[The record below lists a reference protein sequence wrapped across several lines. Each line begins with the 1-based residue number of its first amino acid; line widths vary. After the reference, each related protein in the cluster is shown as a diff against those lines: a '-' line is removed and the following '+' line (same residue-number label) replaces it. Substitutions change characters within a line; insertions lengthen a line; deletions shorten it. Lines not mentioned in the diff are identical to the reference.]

1 MLTDKQS
8 LILCGIVGVGFSV
21 AGICG
26 LLENYMV
33 SGIFIALFLVI
44 LVNIIVT
51 LTKHHK
57 KKDDQN
63 DLNQKQKKDV

>member
-26 LLENYMV
+26 LLENYMI
-33 SGIFIALFLVI
+33 SRIFMALFLAI
-44 LVNIIVT
+44 LINIIVT
-51 LTKHHK
+51 VSKHHK
-57 KKDDQN
+57 KNDDQTS
-63 DLNQKQKKDV
+63 

>member
-26 LLENYMV
+26 LLENYMI
-33 SGIFIALFLVI
+33 SGIFMALFLAI
-44 LVNIIVT
+44 LINIIVT
-51 LTKHHK
+51 VSKHHK
-57 KKDDQN
+57 KNDDQTT
-63 DLNQKQKKDV
+63 